1 MEQNKK
7 MDVFV
12 AKEEP
17 VKISIIH
24 LKNTLPKKRKIKLV
38 YYIKPVLGEDE
49 IKTKGDI
56 MIKYDNKMN
65 ICIAKKNI

>member
-1 MEQNKK
+1 MGFGYAKYENITDGIEQK

-24 LKNTLPKKRKIKLV
+24 LKNTLPKKEK
-38 YYIKPVLGEDE
+38 
-49 IKTKGDI
+49 
-56 MIKYDNKMN
+56 
-65 ICIAKKNI
+65 